1 MINQVYQLV
10 APRQFEVTY
19 NNEDIKSDK
28 VIIRPLY
35 LSICAADQRYYTG
48 SRNEKVLKNKL
59 PMSLIHEGVGEVV
72 YDNKGVFEIGTRV
85 IMVPNTPVEKDD
97 VIAENYLPSSK
108 FRSSGFDGFMQDY
121 VFMDH
126 DRVVEI
132 DDSIEDLS
140 TIAYSEL
147 VSVAWHAI
155 QRFERKSIAYKNSFG
170 VWGDGNLGY
179 ITAILLHKLY
189 PNAKIYVFGKTDYKL
204 SHFSFVEHIYH
215 IHEVPEDVS
224 FDHGFECVGGKGSQ
238 SAVNQVIDLISPEGT
253 ISLLGVSEYPI
264 EIDTRLV
271 LEKGITMFGSSRSG
285 AQDFRDVAQ
294 FYKDNPDVVEKLA
307 LLKGNEFDVK
317 TINDAVKAFEK
328 DLSTSWGKT
337 VIRWTM

>member
-10 APRQFEVTY
+10 SPRQFEVTY
-19 NNEDIKSDK
+19 NNEDIKNDK
-28 VIIRPLY
+28 VIVRPLY

-48 SRNEKVLKNKL
+48 SRNEKVLKKKL

-72 YDNKGVFEIGTRV
+72 YDNNGVFEIGTKV
-85 IMVPNTPVEKDD
+85 IMVPNTPVEKDNI
-97 VIAENYLPSSK
+97 IAENYLPSSK
-108 FRSSGFDGFMQDY
+108 FRSSGYDGFMQDY
-121 VFMDH
+121 VFMEH
-126 DRVVEI
+126 DRVVKLDE
-132 DDSIEDLS
+132 SIKDLS
-140 TIAYSEL
+140 TVAYSEL
-147 VSVAWHAI
+147 VSVSWHAI
-155 QRFERKSIAYKNSFG
+155 QRFERKSISNKNSFG
-170 VWGDGNLGY
+170 IWGDGNLGY

-204 SHFSFVEHIYH
+204 SHFSFVEQVYH
-215 IHEVPEDVS
+215 IHEVPEGVT

-238 SAVNQVIDLISPEGT
+238 SAVNQIIDLISPEGT

-264 EIDTRLV
+264 EVNTRLV

-285 AQDFRDVAQ
+285 AQDFQDVAQ

-307 LLKGNEFDVK
+307 LLKGNEYNIK
-317 TINDAVKAFEK
+317 TINDAVKAFEE

-337 VIRWTM
+337 VLKWTM

>member
-224 FDHGFECVGGKGSQ
+224 FDH
-238 SAVNQVIDLISPEGT
+238 
-253 ISLLGVSEYPI
+253 
-264 EIDTRLV
+264 
-271 LEKGITMFGSSRSG
+271 
-285 AQDFRDVAQ
+285 
-294 FYKDNPDVVEKLA
+294 
-307 LLKGNEFDVK
+307 LLKMC
-317 TINDAVKAFEK
+317 
-328 DLSTSWGKT
+328 
-337 VIRWTM
+337 RR